1 MIKNIVFDFNG
12 TLVDDLDVSIDALN
26 ECIKKYLVDVE
37 LVSKERYLE
46 IFRFPVG
53 PLYQELGFDFTKI
66 DYNELAN
73 FFISYYES
81 RAFNE
86 CKLFDEVIP
95 VLKSL
100 KSEGFKLYILSASYI
115 DLLIEMLK
123 KYGILEYFDGL
134 VALENKHGG
143 SKIER
148 GKVYFKENKIDPSEC
163 VMIGDTVHDIEVA
176 HELGMDCISYDKG
189 HNSHSKLKS
198 INQKVISS
206 LFEIKNH
213 LN

>member
-26 ECIKKYLVDVE
+26 ECIKKYLPGIE

-53 PLYQELGFDFTKI
+53 PLYAELGFDFTKL

-86 CKLFDEVIP
+86 CKLFEEVVP
-95 VLKSL
+95 VLKML
-100 KSEGFKLYILSASYI
+100 KESGFKLYILSASYI
-115 DLLIEMLK
+115 TLLIEMLK
-123 KYGILEYFDGL
+123 KYGILEFFDGL

-148 GKVYFKENKIDPSEC
+148 GKEYFAQNKIDPSEC
-163 VMIGDTVHDIEVA
+163 IMIGDTIHDIEVA
-176 HELGMDCISYDKG
+176 HELGMECISYDRG

-198 INQKVISS
+198 VNPKVISS
-206 LFEIKNH
+206 LFEIPSYIN
-213 LN
+213 